1 MFVLSS
7 HLVLISSLVGDHGS
21 GKSPIKGKEELLDLA
36 KGGSMLT
43 QEQLAQYRLDG
54 YVLVSGLISEE
65 TIANAEA
72 AMWFTLGMNRDDPTS
87 WSPFPEETD
96 GLTTNVNLGLIEH
109 FGLQTPALL
118 ACCTPA
124 FYEVQDQLAQKNPGA
139 FHCQNPQPEAVW
151 TRSVFPVSSD
161 WNYFNGHVD
170 GGYRPFNVFPGSFRV
185 SSLTYLDSGV
195 TQGGGT
201 VIWPWSH
208 RKLSQAAMQSP
219 DRYNILSDFKNPQQR
234 FDLGEPIELRPSRG
248 DVLFF
253 HYLLVHSGS
262 LNTSNKPRF
271 ALRLMC
277 TCATCRIWEKN
288 GKWNIWMP

>member
-1 MFVLSS
+1 
-7 HLVLISSLVGDHGS
+7 
-21 GKSPIKGKEELLDLA
+21 
-36 KGGSMLT
+36 MLT

-96 GLTTNVNLGLIEH
+96 GCTTNVNLGLIEH

-219 DRYNILSDFKNPQQR
+219 DRYNILSDFKNPQQN
-234 FDLGEPIELRPSRG
+234 FDLGEPIELRPSQEMYCFFIICWYTADHSIRVISHVSHYAG
-248 DVLFF
+248 CVL
-253 HYLLVHSGS
+253 VRNVASGQS
-262 LNTSNKPRF
+262 MASGISGCPDLDMMSR
-271 ALRLMC
+271 
-277 TCATCRIWEKN
+277 EKAAAI
-288 GKWNIWMP
+288 GL

>member
-1 MFVLSS
+1 MFVLSR

-124 FYEVQDQLAQKNPGA
+124 FYEVQDQLAQKNSGA
-139 FHCQNPQPEAVW
+139 FHC
-151 TRSVFPVSSD
+151 
-161 WNYFNGHVD
+161 
-170 GGYRPFNVFPGSFRV
+170 
-185 SSLTYLDSGV
+185 
-195 TQGGGT
+195 
-201 VIWPWSH
+201 
-208 RKLSQAAMQSP
+208 
-219 DRYNILSDFKNPQQR
+219 
-234 FDLGEPIELRPSRG
+234 
-248 DVLFF
+248 
-253 HYLLVHSGS
+253 
-262 LNTSNKPRF
+262 
-271 ALRLMC
+271 
-277 TCATCRIWEKN
+277 
-288 GKWNIWMP
+288 

>member
-1 MFVLSS
+1 LTFRILTRFRAKQSLADVIRRDLPLIVRKDWVWLNISVFKFRRYW
-7 HLVLISSLVGDHGS
+7 LVVH
-21 GKSPIKGKEELLDLA
+21 P
-36 KGGSMLT
+36 
-43 QEQLAQYRLDG
+43 R
-54 YVLVSGLISEE
+54 
-65 TIANAEA
+65 
-72 AMWFTLGMNRDDPTS
+72 FTKCKTS
-87 WSPFPEETD
+87 WPRRIQVRFTVRIHSQKQSGHEVYFRFRVT
-96 GLTTNVNLGLIEH
+96 GIISMGTLT
-109 FGLQTPALL
+109 
-118 ACCTPA
+118 
-124 FYEVQDQLAQKNPGA
+124 
-139 FHCQNPQPEAVW
+139 
-151 TRSVFPVSSD
+151 
-161 WNYFNGHVD
+161 
-170 GGYRPFNVFPGSFRV
+170 GGYRPFNVFPGSFCV

-288 GKWNIWMP
+288 GKWNIWMPWPIFD

>member
-1 MFVLSS
+1 
-7 HLVLISSLVGDHGS
+7 
-21 GKSPIKGKEELLDLA
+21 
-36 KGGSMLT
+36 MLT

-124 FYEVQDQLAQKNPGA
+124 FYEVQDQLTQKNPGA

-170 GGYRPFNVFPGSFRV
+170 WWISTFQCLSWIIPCFLPNLSRFWCYARWWNCDLAMVTPETQSGGNAVP
-185 SSLTYLDSGV
+185 
-195 TQGGGT
+195 
-201 VIWPWSH
+201 
-208 RKLSQAAMQSP
+208 
-219 DRYNILSDFKNPQQR
+219 
-234 FDLGEPIELRPSRG
+234 
-248 DVLFF
+248 
-253 HYLLVHSGS
+253 
-262 LNTSNKPRF
+262 
-271 ALRLMC
+271 
-277 TCATCRIWEKN
+277 
-288 GKWNIWMP
+288 